1 MIHLDTNYLVFAAV
15 PGSLQA
21 ATIRGWLAAGELIRT
36 SAMAWAEFQC
46 GPLDPVDEAAVSR
59 LVGTPI
65 PITAVDAVKGAELFN
80 LAGRRR
86 GSLADCL
93 IAAAAL
99 RAGAA
104 VATENRAD
112 FAPFAAAGV
121 RVVP

>member
-1 MIHLDTNYLVFAAV
+1 M
-15 PGSLQA
+15 
-21 ATIRGWLAAGELIRT
+21 
-36 SAMAWAEFQC
+36 
-46 GPLDPVDEAAVSR
+46 
-59 LVGTPI
+59 VGTPV
-65 PITAVDAVKGAELFN
+65 PLMPADAVKAAELFN